1 MIARSVTLGVWMA
14 RRKDRIKSGNSLSG
28 MSEKMFMCVF
38 FSVQQKLISFIP
50 EN

>member
-1 MIARSVTLGVWMA
+1 MSVTWEAWMVLI
-14 RRKDRIKSGNSLSG
+14 KDRIKAGNCLSK